1 MNILILTGSFGM
13 GHNSCALAIKQEL
26 NKECN
31 DSNCFIVDINK
42 YIFPFL
48 NPFIYKSFNVIVNK
62 CHHTYNLLYKISQKQ
77 TKMPFKKIFMK
88 QIYNLLREYKPDI
101 IISTLPMSSKLI
113 SKYKEV
119 MNCELPL
126 ITCITDISIH
136 KAWVNK
142 NTDIYFVATQIS
154 KDKLAKYGVKE
165 NKIHIVGI
173 PVKEDFISINK
184 ETKKQSSKKILIMGG
199 GLGLIHFNK
208 NFYRDL
214 NNLKDIKTVIIL
226 GKNQKIFKKLNG
238 KYDNIEIIGY
248 CDNVHKYMQDADII
262 ISKAGGITLF
272 ESIYVE
278 LPLFVI
284 CPFLEQEIANAN
296 YIENECI
303 GKVIWNKKNNLINE
317 ISIFIS
323 NEEYLYKIKDKM
335 KKIKIKSNET
345 KIASIIEKFDI
356 PKVS

>member
-303 GKVIWNKKNNLINE
+303 AKVI
-317 ISIFIS
+317 
-323 NEEYLYKIKDKM
+323 
-335 KKIKIKSNET
+335 
-345 KIASIIEKFDI
+345 
-356 PKVS
+356 